1 MRSHPIPY
9 GIIITKIIIIKQDKI
24 NQRIF
29 IEHLQSSKYWVYKS
43 DYIGLNCVSSKFT
56 DWNPN
61 SQYLRMWL
69 NLETGTAFKE
79 ETKVKG
85 GHIGGL

>member
-56 DWNPN
+56 D
-61 SQYLRMWL
+61 
-69 NLETGTAFKE
+69 
-79 ETKVKG
+79 
-85 GHIGGL
+85 